1 MTTAPP
7 PAPQP
12 PEVIARAA
20 RSLRDFLKQESAGGI
35 VLMVAAAIAVIW
47 ANSPLAPAYLGML
60 GTEVAATVGGTGVEK
75 SALLWIND
83 GLMALFF
90 LLVGL
95 EVKREVLVGQLSSW
109 QQSSL
114 PIFAAIGGMIAPAL
128 IFVAINLG
136 SPDNLQGWAIPAATD
151 IAFALGILALLG
163 SRVPVALRALLLAVA
178 VIDDIGAIAIIALF
192 YTPGVNLAMLGAA
205 AVVLALLA
213 GFGWMRVGSSIPY
226 AILGVALW
234 YFVLKS
240 GVHATLAGVA
250 LAMCIPMTDRRGE
263 AKLEH
268 WEHGLHPWVAFL
280 VVPIFALA
288 NAGVSFEGMEPASLL
303 QPLPLGIALGL
314 LVGKQVGIV
323 GLAWIAVKSGIAR
336 LPEGVGWLQV
346 WGLSLIAGIGFT
358 MSLFIG
364 NLAFASPGLIN
375 AVKLGV
381 LSGSVIAALLGVI
394 ILLQGGKR
402 A

>member
-1 MTTAPP
+1 MTTVPQSAPR
-7 PAPQP
+7 P
-12 PEVIARAA
+12 PEIVARAA
-20 RSLRDFLKQESAGGI
+20 ASLRDFLKQESAGGI
-35 VLMVAAAIAVIW
+35 VLMAAAAIAVIW

-60 GTEVAATVGGTGVEK
+60 GTEIAATVGGTGVEK

-114 PIFAAIGGMIAPAL
+114 PIFAAIGGMVAPAL
-128 IFVAINLG
+128 VFVAINL
-136 SPDNLQGWAIPAATD
+136 SQPDNLQGWAIPAATD

-163 SRVPVALRALLLAVA
+163 NRVPVALKALLLAVA
-178 VIDDIGAIAIIALF
+178 VIDDIGAITIIALF
-192 YTPGVNLAMLGAA
+192 YTPGVDVSMLGAA

-226 AILGVALW
+226 AVLGVALW

-250 LAMCIPMTDRRGE
+250 LAMCIPMTDRKGN

-314 LVGKQVGIV
+314 LVGKQIGIL
-323 GLAWIAVKSGIAR
+323 GLAWVAVKSGIAR

-364 NLAFASPGLIN
+364 NLAFATPELIN

-381 LSGSVIAALLGVI
+381 LSGSVIAALLGVL
-394 ILLQGGKR
+394 ILLR
-402 A
+402 ARPA